1 MAIKGAP
8 FEIHI
13 TIKNLTLVQIFYCL
27 RVKIRSILI
36 HFDFKCV
43 GVLWFWGILTRTQFS
58 PKKEK
63 RG

>member
-43 GVLWFWGILTRTQFS
+43 GVLGFWGTLKNITDEEFVFITN
-58 PKKEK
+58 
-63 RG
+63 